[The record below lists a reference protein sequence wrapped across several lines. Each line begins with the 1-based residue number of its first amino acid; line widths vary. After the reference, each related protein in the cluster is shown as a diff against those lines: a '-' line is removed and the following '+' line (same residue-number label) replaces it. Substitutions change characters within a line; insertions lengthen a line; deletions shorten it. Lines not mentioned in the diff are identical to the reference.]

1 MPTIETV
8 CFDLDN
14 TLCVNVQSDEE
25 IHRELF
31 ERVDHE
37 PLFSVSDIRNVDP
50 AALPET
56 DSKRGF
62 YEEVYRAVTEDLA
75 ASEYTKLA
83 ETTLGLLDETDVR
96 FRTGAQESFQ
106 SIREHYDTVGLLTYG
121 DPDTQRA
128 KIDQLGIES
137 ALDAAVVCGP
147 STDVPGK
154 PDPEAFRTVLT
165 ELDAVPE
172 TSIYIGDSFRGD
184 IVGAHS
190 VDMHTA
196 WVPTGDIPVDPEPEP
211 TYVLDSPAEL
221 CEIL

>member
-1 MPTIETV
+1 MATIETV

-56 DSKRGF
+56 DSKLGF
-62 YEEVYRAVTEDLA
+62 YEEVYRAVTENLA
-75 ASEYTKLA
+75 ASEYTTLA
-83 ETTLGLLDETDVR
+83 ETTLDILDETDVR
-96 FRTGAQESFQ
+96 FRAGAQESFQ
-106 SIREHYDTVGLLTYG
+106 YVRERYDAVGLLTYG

-128 KIDQLGIES
+128 KLDRLGIEP

-154 PDPEAFRTVLT
+154 PDPEAFRTVLA
-165 ELDAVPE
+165 ELDASPE
-172 TSIYIGDSFRGD
+172 TSIYVGDSLGGD
-184 IVGAHS
+184 IAGARG
-190 VDMHTA
+190 VDMYTA
-196 WVPTGDIPVDPEPEP
+196 WVPTGETAVDPEPEP

-221 CEIL
+221 REIL